1 MLKILDDQD
10 PNMRLA
16 CRSWLSDSK
25 NSYDRI
31 LDPILTEFMENNQIN
46 EQTYNPN
53 IVTENFSKLRNIIL
67 NTQSEFIE
75 YIVTIEVSDSISK
88 KFKEKFENQIKNS
101 KVDYIPKHCDKLYIQ
116 AIVYITLQ
124 FITDQADSKD

>member
-25 NSYDRI
+25 NSYNRI

-46 EQTYNPN
+46 KQTHNPN
-53 IVTENFSKLRNIIL
+53 IVAENFSKLRNIIL

-75 YIVTIEVSDSISK
+75 YIVTIEVSDYISG
-88 KFKEKFENQIKNS
+88 KF
-101 KVDYIPKHCDKLYIQ
+101 
-116 AIVYITLQ
+116 
-124 FITDQADSKD
+124 